1 MIFSPRA
8 PAPHSLF
15 NPKCK
20 KPTPTPYSL
29 LPTPYS
35 LLPTPYSL
43 LPVPFGKLTINK
55 LSSADPDA
63 SLPGLPMTEFGL

>member
-1 MIFSPRA
+1 MRIFV
-8 PAPHSLF
+8 
-15 NPKCK
+15 
-20 KPTPTPYSL
+20 PYSL

-43 LPVPFGKLTINK
+43 LPTPFGKLTINQ
-55 LSSADPDA
+55 LPTAHPDA